1 MKNFITLAL
10 VIGFS
15 AFAITACGDKD
26 DDSSNTEAEEVQEE
40 ESAEEVEAGE
50 GGDPGEAGEAGEA
63 GEGGEAEEVEV
74 EVDAGVDAD
83 AAVSYLEFA
92 PMHVTVASLNL

>member
-40 ESAEEVEAGE
+40 EVLEVQEDE
-50 GGDPGEAGEAGEA
+50 DPVIGFI
-63 GEGGEAEEVEV
+63 
-74 EVDAGVDAD
+74 
-83 AAVSYLEFA
+83 AVSNLYL
-92 PMHVTVASLNL
+92 LLLLGDNLSSHLLYL